1 MTSEQRQQIR
11 AELELLGPEAV
22 RHAMVAFEHRS
33 EGRRWYNGSCR
44 KQICC
49 FVTHAFPSERHYVTI
64 LDSISGSF
72 KHPAVEVAF
81 EETLNPSSGREALRQ
96 ECIAFLAEHGVA
108 VEPCRV
114 LV

>member
-1 MTSEQRQQIR
+1 MTSAQQQLIR

-22 RHAMVAFEHRS
+22 RNAMVAFEHRS
-33 EGRRWYNGSCR
+33 EGRRWYNGGCH

-49 FVTHAFPSERHYVTI
+49 FVTHAFPSQRQYVTI
-64 LDSISGSF
+64 LHSISGSF

-81 EETLNPSSGREALRQ
+81 EETLNSGREELRQ

-108 VEPCRV
+108 VEPCGV